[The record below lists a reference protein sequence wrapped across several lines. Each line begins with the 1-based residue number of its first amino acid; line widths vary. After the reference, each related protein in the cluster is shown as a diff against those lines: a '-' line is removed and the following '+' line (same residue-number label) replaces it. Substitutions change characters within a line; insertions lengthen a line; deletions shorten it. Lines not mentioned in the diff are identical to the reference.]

1 MSFGFSQDPIEQT
14 YSFTL
19 EEAIAFALE
28 NNYNAINAD
37 RDLIDAQKQKWE
49 VIASGL
55 PQIDGDVGYQN
66 QLKQPVKITH

>member
-37 RDLIDAQKQKWE
+37 RDLIDAQKQK
-49 VIASGL
+49 
-55 PQIDGDVGYQN
+55 
-66 QLKQPVKITH
+66 